1 MPTTRVS
8 EETCSLH
15 PSSPVSLIG
24 QEGGSESHWEMQHC
38 LLETRRGE
46 TRAGLPA
53 FSILTTERLGH
64 PIPWPQ
70 WGHCLPVFPRS
81 TWSSVQNKAPWEPHP
96 KHSGSHH
103 HLGSDTLM
111 VSVLPANVSTLPFPE
126 ECTGQQKPDSV
137 TRKDGG
143 AGLPGV
149 TRSDWSH
156 FLVSP
161 PPPAPQPCSVLCFGC
176 DSCTPTR
183 GAAEVTCCRCSSPR
197 SAPGTCVSTPGLGSH
212 PRTFPSVMS
221 EPFVPWGRGLWALVP
236 RPSGLRSRG
245 SSPPPWR
252 SIWGSIMRS
261 LLWEASASQLRLL
274 WRDLSWVVSAQVG
287 WWWCPERLRDA
298 QGAASEGWGHPDGW
312 AGSAPLRPQ
321 RLVIKTSCSISEK

>member
-161 PPPAPQPCSVLCFGC
+161 PPPTLPSLALCFAL
-176 DSCTPTR
+176 
-183 GAAEVTCCRCSSPR
+183 AATAAPPLEELQRSPVVAAQ
-197 SAPGTCVSTPGLGSH
+197 APAQHRALVWALPAWAATPGPSRLSCPSLSSLGAGVS
-212 PRTFPSVMS
+212 
-221 EPFVPWGRGLWALVP
+221 GLWSHVP
-236 RPSGLRSRG
+236 RGWGLG
-245 SSPPPWR
+245 DPVPPL
-252 SIWGSIMRS
+252 G
-261 LLWEASASQLRLL
+261 EAS
-274 WRDLSWVVSAQVG
+274 
-287 WWWCPERLRDA
+287 
-298 QGAASEGWGHPDGW
+298 GAASWGPCSERPVHRSSVSCEETSAGWSQHRWGDDDALRDSEMLRGPLQKDEDIPMDERDLLLWGHKG
-312 AGSAPLRPQ
+312 
-321 RLVIKTSCSISEK
+321 